1 MFKQI
6 SYLFI
11 VLLSLSTQAMQTI
24 KEEREPR
31 KDNPILHIRSP
42 EQKNRKLE
50 KLQLNSLRNSQKAVE
65 HHALINAV
73 KGTCSTD
80 MVLQRILDSE

>member
-6 SYLFI
+6 PYLFI
-11 VLLSLSTQAMQTI
+11 ILLSLSTQAMQTV

-42 EQKNRKLE
+42 EQKKRKLE
-50 KLQLNSLRNSQKAVE
+50 KLQLNSLRNSQKAIE
-65 HHALINAV
+65 QQKLTNAV
-73 KGTCSTD
+73 KGTCSAN
-80 MVLQRILDSE
+80 MVLQRILDAE